1 MRKPKI
7 VIFECGC
14 SGGGGF
20 MSEKMIEAV
29 EKNILSAEI
38 VAIVSNY
45 GDGGVR
51 STADKKGINFI
62 HFPKPWWTSENYQKI
77 ATDTNADFFILAGWF
92 IPILGLDPATKFSSK
107 TVIDIYPGPIT
118 PQGDKCPCGHH
129 IHESVVKAFKKNE
142 IEETEINMFFV
153 EEEVNNRLVFAKVKI
168 PINPNETSKTLR
180 VRVKHY
186 EYLYQP
192 KIANLVVNGMI
203 SWDGI
208 NHSSLEIPPMYSI
221 VQ

>member
-129 IHESVVKAFKKNE
+129 IHESVVKAFKK
-142 IEETEINMFFV
+142 M
-153 EEEVNNRLVFAKVKI
+153 K
-168 PINPNETSKTLR
+168 SKKQKLTCFLL
-180 VRVKHY
+180 K
-186 EYLYQP
+186 
-192 KIANLVVNGMI
+192 KK
-203 SWDGI
+203 
-208 NHSSLEIPPMYSI
+208 
-221 VQ
+221 